1 MWKKVALLVVVAV
14 FIIGASGGCL
24 SGGIPNLAGNWSGQF
39 NSTLLGMSGTVTI
52 TGLQQDSS
60 GNFTDGNLVVTYKPA
75 PSDPS
80 KDIILSA
87 SLVQSDSKTD
97 EWTATI
103 VGEGTASQDI
113 PLTSTTTIHSG
124 VTYSFTFVF
133 PHLYGCIGGNANQL
147 SGGYLLIV
155 EGQKIDSGTA
165 DLTKQ

>member
-60 GNFTDGNLVVTYKPA
+60 GNFTGGNLVVTYKPA

-80 KDIILSA
+80 KDITLSA

-103 VGEGTASQDI
+103 VGEGTVSPSVQLGA
-113 PLTSTTTIHSG
+113 TTISSY
-124 VTYSFTFVF
+124 TFTFVF

-155 EGQKIDSGTA
+155 EGQKIDIGTA
-165 DLTKQ
+165 DITKQ